1 MHTSRNKTLYPLL
14 LLCIIC
20 CTINSFAT
28 VRLPKLISDNM
39 VLQRDSAIPV
49 WGWGANGEKIE
60 VDFNGKKYKTVTDA
74 SGKWKLNLKKTK
86 AGGPYTI
93 TIKGS
98 NTITINNILIGDVW
112 LCSGQSNMEL
122 KMATVKEKYAANI
135 ESGTNNQIRHFMVN
149 KASSVT
155 VQDSITS
162 SGWMMAD
169 PTTIPSFS
177 AVAYFFARTLFDK
190 YHVPIG
196 LLHSSWGGT
205 VAEAWTSE
213 EGLKEFPH
221 YLSRLQEIRTP
232 EAQAKLMVNG
242 KLTPIPNEPT
252 ALYNGMIAPLIPYA
266 IKGAIWYQ
274 GESNA
279 NDKKAY
285 EYRYLFPAMIKDWR
299 TKWQQG
305 NFPFLYVQ
313 LANFQAPPT
322 KPEESTWAELRESQL
337 LTLALPNTGMA
348 VIHDIGE
355 AKDIHPK
362 NKKDVGIRLA
372 LAAEK
377 IAYHDNTVVYSAP
390 IYKSMQIKND
400 KVYLSFTNKG
410 SGLMAN
416 NADTLSQ
423 FAISGAD
430 KKFVWAHAKIVQGT
444 PRGEG
449 DKVVV
454 WSEQV
459 PNPVAVRYAWA
470 NNAEGCNLY
479 NKENLPASPFRTDD
493 WPLTSQPK

>member
-1 MHTSRNKTLYPLL
+1 MNTSGKKTFYKLL
-14 LLCIIC
+14 LLGIIC
-20 CTINSFAT
+20 CTLNSNAE
-28 VRLPKLISDNM
+28 VRLPKFIGNNM
-39 VLQRDSAIPV
+39 VLQRDIAIPI
-49 WGWGANGEKIE
+49 WGWGLVGEKIE
-60 VDFNGKKYKTVTDA
+60 VDFNGKNYKTITNTA
-74 SGKWKLNLKKTK
+74 GKWKLNLKKTK
-86 AGGPYTI
+86 AGGPYTV

-98 NTITINNILIGDVW
+98 NTITLNNILIGDVW

-122 KMATVKEKYAANI
+122 KMSTVKEKYASDI
-135 ESGTNNQIRHFMVN
+135 ENGTNSQIRHLMVS

-155 VQDSITS
+155 LQDTIISA
-162 SGWMMAD
+162 GWMMAD
-169 PTTIPSFS
+169 PATIPSFS
-177 AVAYFFARTLFDK
+177 AVAYFFAKTLFDK
-190 YHVPIG
+190 YHIPIG
-196 LLHSSWGGT
+196 LLHTSWGGT

-221 YLSRLQEIRTP
+221 YLSRLQEMRTP
-232 EAQAKLMVNG
+232 QAQSKLMVNG

-252 ALYNGMIAPLIPYA
+252 ALYNAMIAPLLPYA

-279 NDKKAY
+279 NNKKAF

-313 LANFQAPPT
+313 LANFQAPAT

-337 LTLALPNTGMA
+337 LTLSLPNTGMA

-355 AKDIHPK
+355 EKDIHPK

-377 IAYHDNTVVYSAP
+377 VAYNDNTVVYSGP
-390 IYKSMQIKND
+390 VYKSIQIKNN

-423 FAISGAD
+423 FAISGED
-430 KKFVWAHAKIVQGT
+430 KKFVWGHAKV
-444 PRGEG
+444 EN

-454 WSEQV
+454 WSELV
-459 PNPVAVRYAWA
+459 PNPTEVRYAWS

-479 NKENLPASPFRTDD
+479 NKEGLPASPFRTDN
-493 WPLTSQPK
+493 WSLTSQPK

>member
-1 MHTSRNKTLYPLL
+1 MYTSCKKTLSALL
-14 LLCIIC
+14 LLTLIFY
-20 CTINSFAT
+20 TLNSNAE
-28 VRLPKLISDNM
+28 VRLPKLISNNM
-39 VLQRDSAIPV
+39 VLQRDIAIPI
-49 WGWGANGEKIE
+49 WGWGSAGEKIE
-60 VDFNGKKYKTVTDA
+60 VDFNGKRYKSVTDA
-74 SGKWKLNLKKTK
+74 SGKWKLNLRKTK
-86 AGGPYTI
+86 AGGPYNI
-93 TIKGS
+93 IIKGS
-98 NTITINNILIGDVW
+98 NTITLNNILIGDVW

-122 KMATVKEKYAANI
+122 KMLTVKEKYAADI
-135 ESGTNNQIRHFMVN
+135 EIGTNNQIRHFMVN

-155 VQDSITS
+155 VQDTIASP
-162 SGWMMAD
+162 GWMMAD

-177 AVAYFFARTLFDK
+177 AVAYFFAKTLFDK
-190 YHVPIG
+190 YHIPVG
-196 LLHSSWGGT
+196 LLHTSWGGT

-221 YLSRLQEIRTP
+221 YLSRLQEMRTP
-232 EAQAKLMVNG
+232 EAQSKLMENG
-242 KLTPIPNEPT
+242 KLKPIPNEPT
-252 ALYNGMIAPLIPYA
+252 ALYNAMITPLIPYA

-279 NDKKAY
+279 NNKKAY

-299 TKWQQG
+299 SNWHQG
-305 NFPFLYVQ
+305 NFPFLFVQ
-313 LANFQAPPT
+313 LANFQAAAT

-337 LTLALPNTGMA
+337 LTLSLPNTGMA

-377 IAYHDNTVVYSAP
+377 IAYHDNTVVYSGP
-390 IYKSMQIKND
+390 VYKSMQIKND

-416 NADTLSQ
+416 NADTLTQ

-430 KKFVWAHAKIVQGT
+430 KKFVWAHAKI
-444 PRGEG
+444 ED

-459 PNPVAVRYAWA
+459 ANPAAVRYAWA

-479 NKENLPASPFRTDD
+479 NKEGLPASSFRTDN
-493 WPLTSQPK
+493 WLLTSQPK